1 VTGKFAR
8 YGIAAAHSTVL
19 MSSAASAIDQLSRNR
34 LFEGIGGDVLEK
46 IRPQLEVLHFD
57 RGEVVFNEGDP
68 GDSLF
73 LVSEG
78 SVKISRQDKRGQQQ
92 VLAYMHPGNFFGE
105 LAMLN
110 RAPHSAM
117 ATAAEPTTLGAVT
130 EETFQHLLELAPSRL
145 HLNFLRS
152 VSEHL
157 RSVNA
162 HFISETLRSER
173 LNLVGSM
180 ANSIIHDLKNPICIV
195 RCCADLIASETNDPR
210 LRELTGMLDSA
221 VDGMLAMTQE
231 LLDYA
236 RGSMQLHKQLVS
248 IWGMLDELNSQS
260 LRLLPGKNIQFVKH
274 IRYDGNIE
282 IDPARFIRVL
292 ANLIKNSREA
302 MRGGGILTLTT
313 DLVHDQVVLRISDTG
328 KGIPPEVVP
337 KVFEPFVT
345 HGERA
350 GTGLGLAI
358 ARSVI
363 EAHGGKISIS
373 SVQGSGTTVDIRLP
387 KPRE

>member
-1 VTGKFAR
+1 
-8 YGIAAAHSTVL
+8 
-19 MSSAASAIDQLSRNR
+19 MSSVARASAFDQLARNR
-34 LFEGIGGDVLEK
+34 LFEGIDSNVLEK
-46 IRPQLEVLHFD
+46 IRPELDILHFD
-57 RGEVVFNEGDP
+57 RGDVVFNEGDA
-68 GDSLF
+68 GDALY
-73 LVSEG
+73 LVGEG
-78 SVKISRQDKRGQQQ
+78 SVKISRQDRTGNQQ
-92 VLAYMHPGNFFGE
+92 VLAYMHSGNFFGE

-117 ATAAEPTTLGAVT
+117 ATAAEPTTLGAVK
-130 EETFQHLLELAPSRL
+130 EETFQHMLELAPSRL

-157 RSVNA
+157 RSVNS
-162 HFISETLRSER
+162 HFINEVMRNER

-195 RCCADLIASETNDPR
+195 RCCSDLIASETNDPR
-210 LRELTGMLDSA
+210 LRELTSMLDGA

-231 LLDYA
+231 LLDYS
-236 RGSMQLHKQLVS
+236 RGSMQLHKQPVS
-248 IWGMLDELNSQS
+248 IWGMLDDLSAQS
-260 LRLLPGKNIQFVKH
+260 LRLLPGKNVQFVKH

-282 IDPARFIRVL
+282 IDRARFIRVL
-292 ANLIKNSREA
+292 SNLIKNSRDA
-302 MRGGGILTLTT
+302 MRGGGILTMTT
-313 DLVHDQVVLRISDTG
+313 DLVQDQVVIRVSDTG
-328 KGIPPEVVP
+328 VGIPAEVLP

-373 SVQGSGTTVDIRLP
+373 SVSGNGTTVDIRLP

>member
-1 VTGKFAR
+1 
-8 YGIAAAHSTVL
+8 
-19 MSSAASAIDQLSRNR
+19 MSSTARRYAFEQLSRNR
-34 LFEGIGGDVLEK
+34 LFEGIDSDVLEK
-46 IRPQLEVLHFD
+46 IRPELDILHFD
-57 RGEVVFNEGDP
+57 RGDVVFQEGEA
-68 GDSLF
+68 GDALY
-73 LVSEG
+73 LVGEG
-78 SVKISRQDKRGQQQ
+78 SVRISRRDAKGQQQ

-105 LAMLN
+105 LSMLN
-110 RAPHSAM
+110 HAPHSAM
-117 ATAAEPTTLGAVT
+117 ATAAEPTTLGAVK
-130 EETFQHLLELAPSRL
+130 EETFQHILELAPSRL

-157 RSVNA
+157 RSVNS
-162 HFISETLRSER
+162 HFINDVMRSER

-195 RCCADLIASETNDPR
+195 RCCSDLIASETNDPR
-210 LRELTGMLDSA
+210 LRELTTMLDGA

-248 IWGMLDELNSQS
+248 IWGMLDELNAQS

-274 IRYDGNIE
+274 IRYDGNVE
-282 IDPARFIRVL
+282 IDRARFIRVL
-292 ANLIKNSREA
+292 SNLIKNSREA
-302 MRGGGILTLTT
+302 MRGGGILTMTT
-313 DLVHDQVVLRISDTG
+313 DLVQEQVVIRISDTG
-328 KGIPPEVVP
+328 VGIPPEVLP
-337 KVFEPFVT
+337 KLFEPFVT
-345 HGERA
+345 HGDRA

-373 SVQGSGTTVDIRLP
+373 SVPGNGTTVDIRLP